1 MDRGD
6 SHLSGW
12 KRLTKQSME
21 MLTMSGLQTQRE
33 ARFPYSTHR
42 GVAKFVLSAQ
52 LNPAHIGK
60 SFILYGEGN
69 LARQRIVCSYSLNL
83 GCGGLYIYIS
93 VRAEVGR

>member
-1 MDRGD
+1 MG

-33 ARFPYSTHR
+33 ALLPYSTQR

-52 LNPAHIGK
+52 LNPAHIDK
-60 SFILYGEGN
+60 SFILLRGGE
-69 LARQRIVCSYSLNL
+69 ASKCKKS
-83 GCGGLYIYIS
+83 
-93 VRAEVGR
+93 